1 MQEHTGMWFT
11 TSHTAFWPH
20 VPGQGSLHLF
30 FRQVLSRGHS
40 ELRIHSGRQASY
52 GLPIYSGK
60 HSQSPF
66 LHIAFGPQGDGLH
79 RSLIVGTV
87 TKEKKYMYLYYNKF
101 DYKLLNWH
109 RNEIFVFPNKFENY
123 RLFN

>member
-1 MQEHTGMWFT
+1 MTLH
-11 TSHTAFWPH
+11 SAFVPQ
-20 VPGQGSLHLF
+20 VPGQGSWHLD
-30 FRQVLSRGHS
+30 
-40 ELRIHSGRQASY
+40 RIQLNVDGQSVSTTHSGRQPSY

-101 DYKLLNWH
+101 DYKLLN
-109 RNEIFVFPNKFENY
+109 
-123 RLFN
+123 